1 MVHEPKPME
10 SYTWNVDHGT
20 WIKGN

>member
-1 MVHEPKPME
+1 MVREPKPME